1 MPEITFANWFH
12 KITGYP
18 EPRRWQLDLASRT
31 DADTRLIRIPT
42 GLGKTEGVIAT
53 WGYHRALRT
62 DPTWPRRLVWC
73 LPMRV
78 LVEQTYELA
87 MRLAERINQHV
98 SPDMTVDVHQAM
110 GGEEIGDW
118 FLYPERNSVIV
129 GTQDM
134 LLSRSLNRGY
144 GSSRARWP
152 IEFGLLNADSL
163 WVMDEV
169 QLMDVGLA
177 TSAQLQAYREQDHQ
191 KGSKACKT
199 WWMSATLQPEW
210 LRSVDTEKHYIDWC
224 NHPCIVDANDRKGS
238 LFDISKKLHLHAI
251 AEKDSKRFADLVIE
265 SHNKL
270 EDEGFGRVTLV
281 VCNTVKR
288 ACEIYDLIRSKDANQ
303 DLRLV
308 HSRFRPAEREQ
319 WRRDFLSRPS
329 CQSGTNR
336 IIVATQVVEA
346 GVDISSGC
354 LVTDLAPWTSL
365 VQRFGRCAR
374 YGGNGVV
381 HVVNRG
387 ITEKTCMP
395 YTEPELQAALDAIG
409 QISDVG
415 IANLEQ
421 FEESLD
427 HDARKKLFPFDPT
440 HLLIRQE
447 FDELFDTT
455 PDLTGADI
463 DISRFIRSGDERDL
477 QVFWID
483 VEKGQTPEDSR
494 QPDRRE
500 LCAVPFLEARN
511 WLCGE
516 PTKSSPKPNLAGKM
530 KDSAWVWDWIDG
542 TWKIAKR
549 SDLIPGRI
557 VRVASRCGGYDLVRG
572 FNSSSTEPVEVIRPA
587 KVDPYINDSNLA
599 DNEQQSDQLSFQ
611 GWKTIGFHSIE
622 VKETVFEIAKVLEL
636 DDSLCSTMVL
646 ASFWHDIGKAHSAFQ
661 SIMKPNESKRVD
673 PNLLLA
679 KSGAPQTSRVRYFAD
694 DQGQDLRIGFRHE
707 LASALAL
714 FAVLGCYKPD
724 HPALLGKWSE
734 WLKSKQTNAGSRN
747 QQADQKS
754 INQNDVES
762 VTEPIPKC
770 VSDLFSCGEDDFDL
784 LLYLVA
790 SHHGKVRL
798 ALHASP
804 SDQEYIDNLGDGRG
818 LPIRGV
824 RDGDIL
830 QSFRMSADDHPTAAL
845 TLTLEPAAIGL
856 SNITGRSWRE
866 RAQSVLDRL
875 GPIQLAYLEAVFRAA
890 DVRASKL
897 QTIDPAIENKVGQ

>member
-1 MPEITFANWFH
+1 
-12 KITGYP
+12 
-18 EPRRWQLDLASRT
+18 
-31 DADTRLIRIPT
+31 
-42 GLGKTEGVIAT
+42 
-53 WGYHRALRT
+53 
-62 DPTWPRRLVWC
+62 
-73 LPMRV
+73 
-78 LVEQTYELA
+78 
-87 MRLAERINQHV
+87 
-98 SPDMTVDVHQAM
+98 
-110 GGEEIGDW
+110 
-118 FLYPERNSVIV
+118 
-129 GTQDM
+129 
-134 LLSRSLNRGY
+134 
-144 GSSRARWP
+144 
-152 IEFGLLNADSL
+152 
-163 WVMDEV
+163 
-169 QLMDVGLA
+169 
-177 TSAQLQAYREQDHQ
+177 
-191 KGSKACKT
+191 
-199 WWMSATLQPEW
+199 
-210 LRSVDTEKHYIDWC
+210 
-224 NHPCIVDANDRKGS
+224 
-238 LFDISKKLHLHAI
+238 
-251 AEKDSKRFADLVIE
+251 
-265 SHNKL
+265 
-270 EDEGFGRVTLV
+270 
-281 VCNTVKR
+281 
-288 ACEIYDLIRSKDANQ
+288 
-303 DLRLV
+303 
-308 HSRFRPAEREQ
+308 
-319 WRRDFLSRPS
+319 
-329 CQSGTNR
+329 
-336 IIVATQVVEA
+336 
-346 GVDISSGC
+346 
-354 LVTDLAPWTSL
+354 
-365 VQRFGRCAR
+365 
-374 YGGNGVV
+374 
-381 HVVNRG
+381 
-387 ITEKTCMP
+387 MP

-427 HDARKKLFPFDPT
+427 HDDRKKLFPFDPP

-530 KDSAWVWDWIDG
+530 KGSAWVWDWIDG

-572 FNSSSTEPVEVIRPA
+572 FNSSSNEPVDEIRHA
-587 KVDPYINDSNLA
+587 KEDRYDNHSNLA

-611 GWKTIGFHSIE
+611 GWKTIGFHSFE
-622 VKETVFEIAKVLEL
+622 VKETVSEIAKILEL
-636 DDSLCSTMVL
+636 DESLCSTMVR

-661 SIMKPNESKRVD
+661 SIMKPNESNRVD

-714 FAVLGCYKPD
+714 FAVLGHYKPD

-734 WLKSKQTNAGSRN
+734 WLKSKPTNAGSRN

-754 INQNDVES
+754 INQNDVEG

-804 SDQEYIDNLGDGRG
+804 SDQDYIVRLGDGRG

-824 RDGDIL
+824 REGDVL
-830 QSFRMSADDHPTAAL
+830 PSFRMSADDHPTAAL
-845 TLTLEPAAIGL
+845 TLSLEPSAIGL
-856 SNITGRSWRE
+856 SNVTGRSWRE
-866 RAQSVLDRL
+866 RTQSLLNRL